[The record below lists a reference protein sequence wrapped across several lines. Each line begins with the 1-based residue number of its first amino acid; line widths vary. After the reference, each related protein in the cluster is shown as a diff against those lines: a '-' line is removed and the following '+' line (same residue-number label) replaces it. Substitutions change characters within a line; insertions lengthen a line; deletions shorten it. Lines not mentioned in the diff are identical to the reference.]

1 MNRYEAMFIVDP
13 RHFSKGTEEA
23 MSFVKGMLEKNGCQI
38 LESGRW
44 DERKLCYPIK
54 KQKKGLYFLFFFDAP
69 TAAIATIERECVL
82 TEQVLRVLFLRL
94 EGEIPKDVF
103 KKVSETASSG
113 KHASDPSEVII
124 PELEIEGAGALDWE
138 EVK

>member
-13 RHFSKGTEEA
+13 RHFPKGTEEA
-23 MSFVKGMLEKNGCQI
+23 MSFVKGMLEKHGCQV

-54 KQKKGLYFLFFFDAP
+54 KQKKGIYFLFFFEAE

-103 KKVSETASSG
+103 KKVSETPSG
-113 KHASDPSEVII
+113 KHTGDHSEVVI